1 MEKRQGEEKA
11 PNVAISRLHSPETS
25 REIFRRVKNYG
36 RKESRGMF
44 STKIHMLMN
53 SLLFLFMPCVREG
66 PKNRTK
72 ERFVN
77 EETF

>member
-36 RKESRGMF
+36 RKESRGDVFYENSHADEF
-44 STKIHMLMN
+44 SAF
-53 SLLFLFMPCVREG
+53 SLHAMCKRG
-66 PKNRTK
+66 PKEYNKRAL
-72 ERFVN
+72 RQ
-77 EETF
+77 